1 MWVWVTHLN
10 KILYGHGNT
19 SIDKRKKQSCFSWG
33 SCVSSWRGTPW
44 NLHFSWVFEPLM
56 LSDLSSPRE
65 VNEWQCKLYPRSVP
79 KFGALSSTPHSQPA
93 SAHFG
98 LSFKNPYQKF
108 SSITH
113 SLLINYFFKKFEHL
127 LCTFWAHNTKMSKT
141 CSQSLHAHLHVH
153 MYGRGQGDE
162 FTNIYSR
169 LW

>member
-19 SIDKRKKQSCFSWG
+19 SIDKRKKAELLQLG

-56 LSDLSSPRE
+56 LSDLSSQGS
-65 VNEWQCKLYPRSVP
+65 EWVTVQIVSKVCPQVWCSFKH
-79 KFGALSSTPHSQPA
+79 PHSQPA

-108 SSITH
+108 FSITH
-113 SLLINYFFKKFEHL
+113 SLLINYFLKNEHL

-141 CSQSLHAHLHVH
+141 CSQSFACTPACPYV
-153 MYGRGQGDE
+153 
-162 FTNIYSR
+162 
-169 LW
+169 W